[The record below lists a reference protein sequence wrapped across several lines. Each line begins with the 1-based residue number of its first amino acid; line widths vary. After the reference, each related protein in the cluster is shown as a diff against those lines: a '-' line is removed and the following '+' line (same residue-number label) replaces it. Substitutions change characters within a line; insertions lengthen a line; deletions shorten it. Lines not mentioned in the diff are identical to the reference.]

1 MAFVQFEDKD
11 SAVKALEL
19 KQITIAGRHVYI
31 KTIEQKREMKPMVGE
46 SKFAEAPVQQ
56 MYQSVE

>member
-19 KQITIAGRHVYI
+19 KQIKIAGRFVYI
-31 KTIEQKREMKPMVGE
+31 KTIENKREMKPMMV
-46 SKFAEAPVQQ
+46 AEAPVK
-56 MYQSVE
+56 